1 MKSLVDIL
9 GRPRVFGLVLFLMS
23 MEIVIWKMAT
33 DYTIAAGYLITSITV
48 LIVSQDVLS
57 EYLEERKRKR
67 KGVV

>member
-1 MKSLVDIL
+1 MKSLLDIL

-23 MEIVIWKMAT
+23 MEIVIWKIAI
-33 DYTIAAGYLITSITV
+33 DYTIVAGYLITSIIV
-48 LIVSQDVLS
+48 LIGSQDVLS